1 MLCCVCLLEHATTL
15 GVFDDTHKSLNIADI
30 IQQHLW
36 FKPILSEDNVSQIC
50 NSCWQII
57 KDFHDFYETIEKAH
71 NRFEQ
76 QNAASIKQEEDKPC
90 TSTIKQE
97 QEGFEENVMQIE
109 VEIDVNANVETELD
123 VVKENP
129 LEAERIDNEVEPE
142 QEYENDNDDSSYND
156 FDNSEISEEAES
168 STEEKMEIKLK
179 KDKCKRKAKEKIT
192 KKSTKVKNLDQH
204 ERNPKRSGR
213 KKWTDKFLDP
223 ILTEEMI
230 KKHINMM
237 CDLCVFVGSSF
248 PDMVSHFK
256 KYHPKVR
263 PYIMCC
269 DRKFTKRYYVA
280 QHALKHEDPN
290 YFRCEQCNKSFT
302 TTCSLRTHNLSYH
315 APEEELLH
323 SCESCPRKFARRNL
337 LEQHRPVHIPKEQW
351 TFLCTK
357 CPTQKSFATAYLLNI
372 HNGMNHKK
380 EANICHVCAKEI
392 KDKHAFEKHVRLHF
406 EDSGPRVKCPYPD
419 CDSWLKDEDNLKSH
433 LQRHNPE
440 GKIYKCPDCGKLCK
454 NRGALTNHKRY
465 SHSNEVF
472 QCEQCDKIF
481 KKAIS
486 LREHMTQHT
495 GETLYKCPFCTRT
508 FNSNANMHA
517 HKKKQHPIEWD
528 EWRKNKKGS
537 AQTFINN
544 TNPLVHT

>member
-1 MLCCVCLLEHATTL
+1 MLCCVCLLEQSKTL
-15 GVFDDTHKSLNIADI
+15 AVFDVTDESLNIAEI
-30 IQQHLW
+30 VHQHLW
-36 FKPILSEDNVSQIC
+36 FKPTPNHDNPTQIC
-50 NSCWQII
+50 IHCWDKI
-57 KDFHDFYETIEKAH
+57 KDFHDFYQTVEKSH
-71 NRFEQ
+71 KLFENQ
-76 QNAASIKQEEDKPC
+76 TNDIKEEKPNV
-90 TSTIKQE
+90 IKQE
-97 QEGFEENVMQIE
+97 QDVFEENLMQVE
-109 VEIDVNANVETELD
+109 VEIDVNASGEHGRGEVI
-123 VVKENP
+123 KENP
-129 LEAERIDNEVEPE
+129 LEAERIDEDIALE
-142 QEYENDNDDSSYND
+142 QESEDDSESSFNYGE
-156 FDNSEISEEAES
+156 NSEISEGDES
-168 STEEKMEIKLK
+168 SAEEDKTKDVKSK
-179 KDKCKRKAKEKIT
+179 KGNLEKDNNIEKVAKRKKFNKTEKKT
-192 KKSTKVKNLDQH
+192 GNSSSK
-204 ERNPKRSGR
+204 

-223 ILTEEMI
+223 ILTEQMI
-230 KKHINMM
+230 KKHINMI
-237 CDLCVFVGSSF
+237 CDLCVFVGASF

-337 LEQHRPVHIPKEQW
+337 LELHRPVHIPKEDW
-351 TFLCTK
+351 NFFCTK
-357 CPTQKSFATAYLLNI
+357 CPTQKAFATAYLLNI

-380 EANICHVCAKEI
+380 AANICHVCAKEI

-465 SHSNEVF
+465 SHSNERF
-472 QCEQCDKIF
+472 QCEQCKKTF

-495 GETLYKCPFCTRT
+495 GETLYSCPFCTRT

-517 HKKKQHPIEWD
+517 HKKKQHPNEWK
-528 EWRKNKKGS
+528 ELRRKNIG
-537 AQTFINN
+537 
-544 TNPLVHT
+544 PLPN